1 MGTSVWKGV
10 QYAYSLAL
18 LIFSTIIVMA
28 LIFSENTKVASDVH
42 PAFAFVLIWV
52 ALLWLSMVEGGQAS
66 LVGLPPIDR
75 DLYKESH
82 PITHQIC
89 EIAHKGDN
97 LNRYLMGRQFMVLAL
112 VFTTNMC
119 GGPLENADVLGLPS
133 IVNKIFL
140 DSGMAMFFMA
150 AMIGQLAAQV
160 NASRCMLDYINTH
173 FMTFTLYVA
182 NAIEASGLL
191 HASYLI
197 QSILGLLGS
206 PTESFEPPR
215 TGMTF
220 VLHWA
225 RVAMSVAIL
234 AFAFAVTLSALF
246 QGKTTMWES
255 VPSFAA
261 VVLFFVFMSIVG
273 MLEGMQIAFF
283 AVAKMTPEE
292 RASRPWAKR
301 TCDLLF
307 KGSGRNLPGF
317 MVGRQM
323 CVTLCFFII
332 ARVTT
337 VKLEDGETNIFGVS
351 NQLQEFFNTGLLGAI
366 ITTIVGSITWQ
377 LAASAFPLAFLSTPV
392 TYVLLRI
399 CLLLEA
405 TGLCSGSWVIAKIH
419 KSFAHF
425 KFDEVYVGTAE
436 ERAANKHSDGDY
448 NVKPGHMYP
457 GVPVMPPTT
466 EYRFTLDE
474 IDTLQ
479 AELKEHKEEI
489 EERIRQ
495 LENQRLRLMNGATS
509 GKYDKT
515 EDVES
520 GSDS

>member
-1 MGTSVWKGV
+1 MATSTWKKI
-10 QYAYSLAL
+10 QYFYSICLV
-18 LIFSTIIVMA
+18 IFSTVIVMA
-28 LIFSENTKVASDVH
+28 LIFSENTKVSSDVH

-97 LNRYLMGRQFMVLAL
+97 LNRYLMGRQFMVLSL

-119 GGPLENADVLGLPS
+119 GGPLENADVLGLPKF
-133 IVNKIFL
+133 VNKLFL
-140 DSGMAMFFMA
+140 DSGLAMFFMTA
-150 AMIGQLAAQV
+150 IMAQLPPQV
-160 NASRCMLDYINTH
+160 NASRCMLDYVNTH
-173 FMTFTLYVA
+173 FMTFTLHVA
-182 NAIEASGLL
+182 RAIEASGLL

-197 QSILGLLGS
+197 QSILGLMGR

-225 RVAMSVAIL
+225 RVVMSVCIL
-234 AFAFAVTLSALF
+234 AFGFAVTVSALF
-246 QGKTTMWES
+246 QGKTTMWEGIPNGLS
-255 VPSFAA
+255 
-261 VVLFFVFMSIVG
+261 VVLFFLFMSVVG

-283 AVAKMTPEE
+283 ATAKMTPEE

-323 CVTLCFFII
+323 CVTLCFFIV

-337 VKLEDGETNIFGVS
+337 VKLEEGEENIFGVS
-351 NQLQEFFNTGLLGAI
+351 DPVQKFLNTGLLGALV
-366 ITTIVGSITWQ
+366 TTIVGSLMWQ
-377 LAASAFPLAFLSTPV
+377 LAASAFPLAFLSTPI
-392 TYVLLRI
+392 TYVLLRV
-399 CLLLEA
+399 CLFLES
-405 TGLCSGSWVIAKIH
+405 TGLCAGSWFIAKIH
-419 KSFAHF
+419 KSIAHF

-436 ERAANKHSDGDY
+436 ERAARSKGGAHEY

-457 GVPVMPPTT
+457 GVPVMPATSG
-466 EYRFTLDE
+466 YHFTLEE

-479 AELKEHKEEI
+479 EELREHMEEV
-489 EERIRQ
+489 EERLRQ
-495 LENQRLRLMNGATS
+495 LEVQRQKLLHTG
-509 GKYDKT
+509 GKVDAT
-515 EDVES
+515 EDLET
-520 GSDS
+520 GSE

>member
-1 MGTSVWKGV
+1 MSPWRIVQSV
-10 QYAYSLAL
+10 YSVAL
-18 LIFSTIIVMA
+18 LLFSIVIVMA

-52 ALLWLSMVEGGQAS
+52 ALIWLSMVEGGQAS

-119 GGPLENADVLGLPS
+119 GGPLADADVLGLPS

-150 AMIGQLAAQV
+150 AMMFQLPPQV

-197 QSILGLLGS
+197 QSLLGLLGR

-215 TGMTF
+215 SGMTF
-220 VLHWA
+220 VLHWG
-225 RVAMSVAIL
+225 RVIMSVAIL
-234 AFAFAVTLSALF
+234 CLAFAVTISALF
-246 QGKTTMWES
+246 QGKTTMWEG
-255 VPSFAA
+255 VPNFAA
-261 VVLFFVFMSIVG
+261 VLLFFMFMSVVG

-292 RASRPWAKR
+292 RATRPWAKS

-307 KGSGRNLPGF
+307 GGSGRNLPGF

-337 VKLEDGETNIFGVS
+337 VKLEEGEDNIFGVPD
-351 NQLQEFFNTGLLGAI
+351 QVQKFFNTGLLGAL
-366 ITTIVGSITWQ
+366 ITTIVGSIMWQ
-377 LAASAFPLAFLSTPV
+377 LAASAFPLAFLSTPI
-392 TYVLLRI
+392 TYGLLRI

-405 TGLCSGSWVIAKIH
+405 TGLCAGSWVIAKIH
-419 KSFAHF
+419 KYFVHF

-436 ERAANKHSDGDY
+436 ERAAHKHKDGDY

-457 GVPVMPPTT
+457 GVPTMPPTT
-466 EYRFTLDE
+466 EYRFSLDE
-474 IDTLQ
+474 IETLQ

-495 LENQRLRLMNGATS
+495 LENQRLRLTS
-509 GKYDKT
+509 GVSSRKNDKT

-520 GSDS
+520 GSEQ